1 MATAQCFSLVRGSAM
16 RVTALDGCGRPV
28 LGPCSSITSEGFV
41 SVAFTSNT
49 DAGTAIS
56 VVNAAGK
63 VCIADAACPTFVNY
77 TVEITFC
84 EVNPELLAMI
94 TGQNPVFDTQS
105 DIAAGF
111 RMNSDISPCD
121 SGFALELWSKV
132 PAVACDPADLAA
144 QGSYGY
150 LLLPFLQGGVLGDFT
165 IENDAVSFVVSGAGT
180 KTGSGWD
187 RGPYN
192 VVANANGNPGPLRD
206 PILSGDHLHVQVTSV
221 APPEGS
227 CDCAPNGIPA
237 TYATEIV
244 NQVGTWGPANSYA
257 PSSFDQLSD
266 PESEINAIPTAPW
279 ASGSRVALLDGT
291 FARWNG
297 VGWVVWTGGGGT
309 PTNPNAPTIGTITP
323 LTGPAAGSTTVTI
336 TGTKLDTVTAVSFG
350 GVNGVLEPGGTAT
363 SITVATPVLAC
374 NEQGDQYAPVVLH
387 GSQGS
392 TNADTFIY
400 EMPDITGIS
409 PASGPTTGGTSVT
422 ITGVGLTV
430 GGGKTLA
437 VTFDGVAGTITG
449 TPTDTEIIVTTP
461 LGSAGPANVDVRGL
475 ATDTCGVPS
484 ISYNYTTP

>member
-41 SVAFTSNT
+41 SVAFTANT
-49 DAGTAIS
+49 DEGEAIS
-56 VVNAAGK
+56 VTNAAGK

-94 TGQNPVFDTQS
+94 TGQNPVFDS
-105 DIAAGF
+105 VSNLAAGF

-132 PAVACDPADLAA
+132 PAVACDPNDLAA

-180 KTGSGWD
+180 KTGSGWG

-221 APPEGS
+221 SPPEGS
-227 CDCAPNGIPA
+227 CDCAPNGTLA
-237 TYATEIV
+237 STAQEIV

-257 PSSFDQLSD
+257 PSNFTQLSD
-266 PESEINAIPTAPW
+266 PDTEIVAVPATPW
-279 ASGSRVALLDGT
+279 AQGSRVALLDGT
-291 FARWNG
+291 YARWNG
-297 VGWVVWTGGGGT
+297 VGWVEWTGTNT
-309 PTNPNAPTIGTITP
+309 PTNPNAPTITSATP
-323 LTGPAAGSTTVTI
+323 LTGPAGGGTAVVI
-336 TGTKLDTVTAVSFG
+336 TGTKLDSVTSATFG
-350 GVNGVLEPGGTAT
+350 DASATISAGGTAT
-363 SITVATPVLAC
+363 QITVTSPALDCAEV
-374 NEQGDQYAPVVLH
+374 GDQYASLVLH
-387 GSQGS
+387 GSQG
-392 TNADTFIY
+392 TTVVDTFIY
-400 EMPDITGIS
+400 QMPDILTIS
-409 PASGPTTGGTSVT
+409 PNSGPIGGGTTVT
-422 ITGVGLTV
+422 LTGSGFVADAGQV
-430 GGGKTLA
+430 E
-437 VTFDGVAGTITG
+437 VYFDGVAGTVIGEPSAT
-449 TPTDTEIIVTTP
+449 TIQVTTP
-461 LGSAGPANVDVRGL
+461 IGLAGPALVEVRNL
-475 ATDTCGVPS
+475 VTDACGAPS
-484 ISYNYTTP
+484 IGFTYTS